1 MKMGKKIIKFDHTK
15 IKEYE
20 FHQYKT
26 PILMNDIDI
35 KYFIVTKIINKLDLY
50 AHYFQKWVYIKDIL
64 IRLSVCIYDKR
75 WINFW

>member
-35 KYFIVTKIINKLDLY
+35 KYFIVAKIINKLDLY
-50 AHYFQKWVYIKDIL
+50 AHYFQK
-64 IRLSVCIYDKR
+64 
-75 WINFW
+75 